1 MSDAARH
8 TLDELLRT
16 GAWLVPAADQ
26 VHAIDEAGRDPES
39 MVVVLCATDTAVRL
53 GMRTVPPDPTH
64 EDGFQGMTLSLTHA
78 VAMARI
84 LGLDELPDVLTQGS
98 GHGRVQVLVERT
110 GGWAYASVPLD
121 DLRALEMQNVEDD
134 ETLLDPRVNAPG
146 GSA

>member
-26 VHAIDEAGRDPES
+26 VHAIDEAGSDPES

-53 GMRTVPPDPTH
+53 GMRTVPPAPSH
-64 EDGFQGMTLSLTHA
+64 EEGFQGMTLSLTHA
-78 VAMARI
+78 VAMARL
-84 LGLDELPDVLTQGS
+84 LGLDELPDVFVKGS
-98 GHGRVQVLVERT
+98 GQGRVQVLVERT

-121 DLRALEMQNVEDD
+121 DLRALEMQQGEDD
-134 ETLLDPRVNAPG
+134 GTFFDARVNAPG